1 MYRAKNEPRQIK
13 KIIMSMEDTE
23 MKKKML
29 TVLALVLVVV
39 AVVVVCTS
47 CAKMEEAKEETAKI
61 RYTLVNQ
68 TGEAITNI
76 TMKEKIGT
84 MNQVWTVEGMAVDQ
98 ESALEVN
105 TVVENG
111 APSID
116 FAFSTGSGKAFQT
129 LIMEKGDKTIVM
141 KSDSDNGVVAEI
153 TGK

>member
-47 CAKMEEAKEETAKI
+47 CAKKEEAKEETAKI

-84 MNQVWTVEGMAVDQ
+84 QNQVWTVEGMADGQ

>member
-1 MYRAKNEPRQIK
+1 
-13 KIIMSMEDTE
+13 
-23 MKKKML
+23 MKKKIL

-39 AVVVVCTS
+39 AVVVICTS
-47 CAKMEEAKEETAKI
+47 CAKKEEAKEETAKI

-84 MNQVWTVEGMAVDQ
+84 QNQVWTVEGMADGQ

-116 FAFSTGSGKAFQT
+116 FAFSTDSGKAFQT

-141 KSDSDNGVVAEI
+141 KADSENSVMAEI

>member
-1 MYRAKNEPRQIK
+1 
-13 KIIMSMEDTE
+13 
-23 MKKKML
+23 MKKKIL
-29 TVLALVLVVV
+29 TVLALVLVVA
-39 AVVVVCTS
+39 AVVVICTS
-47 CAKMEEAKEETAKI
+47 CAKKEEAKEETAKI

-116 FAFSTGSGKAFQT
+116 FAFSTGSGKTFQT

>member
-1 MYRAKNEPRQIK
+1 MCRAKNEPRQIK

-29 TVLALVLVVV
+29 TALALVLVVV

-47 CAKMEEAKEETAKI
+47 CAKKEEAKEETAKI

>member
-29 TVLALVLVVV
+29 TALALVLVVV

-47 CAKMEEAKEETAKI
+47 CAKKEEAKEETAKI

>member
-1 MYRAKNEPRQIK
+1 
-13 KIIMSMEDTE
+13 
-23 MKKKML
+23 MKKKIL
-29 TVLALVLVVV
+29 TVLALVLVVA
-39 AVVVVCTS
+39 AVVVICTS
-47 CAKMEEAKEETAKI
+47 CAKKEEAKEETAKI

-84 MNQVWTVEGMAVDQ
+84 QNQVWTVEGMADGQ

-116 FAFSTGSGKAFQT
+116 FAFST

-141 KSDSDNGVVAEI
+141 KADSENSVMAEI